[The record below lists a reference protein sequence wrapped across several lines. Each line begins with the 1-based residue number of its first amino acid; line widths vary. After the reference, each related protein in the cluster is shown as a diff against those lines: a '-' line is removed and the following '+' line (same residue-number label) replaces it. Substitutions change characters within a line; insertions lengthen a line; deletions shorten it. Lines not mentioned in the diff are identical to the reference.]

1 MEQPLLRD
9 VMLLLRR
16 LLCALVLVGIL
27 GGAVSSVSADS
38 WQHTQNGE
46 VSMVSDPGC
55 ASTDGV
61 SSVAC
66 DSDCDRPS
74 SSDAMDCGPCEGTHA
89 CVAVLAGTPLVG
101 AGETSRAGT
110 AGIPRQA
117 AGRLLSPPFGPP
129 RAFS

>member
-1 MEQPLLRD
+1 
-9 VMLLLRR
+9 MLLFRR

-46 VSMVSDPGC
+46 ASMVSDQGC

-66 DSDCDRPS
+66 DSDCYRPS
-74 SSDAMDCGPCEGTHA
+74 SSDAMDCGPCEGTHG
-89 CVAVLAGTPLVG
+89 CVAVLARAPLVG
-101 AGETSRAGT
+101 SLEISRAGT
-110 AGIPRQA
+110 AGVLQQA
-117 AGRLLSPPFGPP
+117 GGLLLTPPFGPP